1 MDYEKVTAE
10 EFIQLTTYT
19 FANLLKFPG
28 PGKEALLPNFQ
39 DLTPE
44 VQAYFKEMAA
54 EDGYAVTLV
63 GDYAIIKNNNPKKK
77 LTDRLLSILVPRL

>member
-19 FANLLKFPG
+19 FANMLKFPG
-28 PGKEALLPNFQ
+28 PGKEALLPGFQ

-44 VQAYFKEMAA
+44 VQAYFEEIVTEK
-54 EDGYAVTLV
+54 GYILKRV

-77 LTDRLLSILVPRL
+77 LTDRLFSILVPRL